1 MQKTARLRM
10 AGVVAAATLMFAG
23 SAFAQDA
30 SASGQAGMT
39 LPGTPGASATT
50 GGSDHATMSE
60 HIGVGYLGKRSIPFA
75 TGVDVATGALQEG
88 SAQAPVI
95 GVRYWLDPSLGIDA
109 GLGFVSQG
117 GTTTVDNGNQSRD
130 TDDTGVTGFLL
141 HAGVPLNL
149 ADDGHFSFQV
159 VPELNV
165 GFANATQ
172 SQGAGQPDIKLS
184 GFGLDIGARAGAEIH
199 FGFIGIP
206 QLSLQGS
213 VGLLFAM
220 ESRKAAVDTTPEG
233 SVKHSTTTI
242 STTVGDNPWNI
253 FTSNVAAMYYF

>member
-1 MQKTARLRM
+1 MQKTARLGM
-10 AGVVAAATLMFAG
+10 TGVVAAATLMFAG
-23 SAFAQDA
+23 TAFAQEA

-60 HIGVGYLGKRSIPFA
+60 HIGVGYLGRRSIPIA
-75 TGVDVATGALQEG
+75 GVAGGGFDVNGA
-88 SAQAPVI
+88 SVQAPVI

-109 GLGFVSQG
+109 GLGFVSTG
-117 GTTTVDNGNQSRD
+117 GSTDTEPGGNSV
-130 TDDTGVTGFLL
+130 DDTGVTGFLL
-141 HAGVPLNL
+141 HAGVPLSL

-165 GFANATQ
+165 GFANSTI
-172 SQGAGQPDIKLS
+172 SGTNGAPDTKLS

-220 ESRKAAVDTTPEG
+220 ESRKATVDSTPEQ
-233 SVKHSTTTI
+233 SVKHSTTAI
-242 STTVGDNPWNI
+242 GTTVGDNPWNI